1 MKKRLKKKVLK
12 QMAAKL
18 ERMQVNNVKEY
29 PTSLEKRVGK
39 SLLDKRMSDFNK
51 RELQDGTLFDSGFKG
66 RFFENIREINR
77 TLSPEGLREQAKR
90 L

>member
-18 ERMQVNNVKEY
+18 ERMQETKIHENPSE
-29 PTSLEKRVGK
+29 LEKRVGK

-51 RELQDGTLFDSGFKG
+51 RELQDGTLFDSDFKG
-66 RFFENIREINR
+66 RFFDNIREINR

>member
-18 ERMQVNNVKEY
+18 ERMQVNNIKEY
-29 PTSLEKRVGK
+29 PTELEKRVGK
-39 SLLDKRMSDFNK
+39 SLLDKRMSEFNK
-51 RELQDGTLFDSGFKG
+51 RELQDETLFDSGFKE
-66 RFFENIREINR
+66 RFFENIREINQM
-77 TLSPEGLREQAKR
+77 LSPEGLREQAKR